1 MIKQVGIWNEWKQTD
16 NTKKYTFTSAV
27 NDERVQDDTGQ
38 KFSYLIG

>member
-1 MIKQVGIWNEWKQTD
+1 MKTD
-16 NTKKYTFTSAV
+16 RQYKKYTFTSAV